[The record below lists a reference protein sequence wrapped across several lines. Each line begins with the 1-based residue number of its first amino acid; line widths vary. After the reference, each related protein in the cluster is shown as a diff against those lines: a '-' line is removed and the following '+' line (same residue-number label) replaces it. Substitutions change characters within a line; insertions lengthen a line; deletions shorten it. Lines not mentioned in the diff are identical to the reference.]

1 VSDYWGYK
9 GRRVDCGAIVSRRQ
23 R

>member
-1 VSDYWGYK
+1 VIIDGYK
-9 GRRVDCGAIVSRRQ
+9 GRRVDCAVIVSRRQ

>member
-1 VSDYWGYK
+1 VSDDAYK